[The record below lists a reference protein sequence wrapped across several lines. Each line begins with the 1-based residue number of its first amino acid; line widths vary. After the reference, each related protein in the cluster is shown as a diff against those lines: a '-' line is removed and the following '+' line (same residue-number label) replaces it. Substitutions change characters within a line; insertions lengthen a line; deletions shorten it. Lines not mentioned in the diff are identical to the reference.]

1 MRTMCDVPIKQIRPN
16 PRNVRTHSKK
26 QIRQIAN
33 SIREFGFQSPLLID
47 EDRVILAGHGRWAA
61 AEVLGLATVP
71 AIVISNLSE
80 AKKRALAI
88 ADNRLAESSKFD
100 RELLSIELPQVI
112 EALRSEEVDVSVL
125 GFEPT
130 EIDQL
135 EVDFAV
141 EKAAEE
147 EPPIRLRERTVSR
160 RGDHW
165 HLGNHHLMCGDARD
179 AAAMCGLMG
188 SERASMVF
196 TDPPFNVKI
205 RDIVGR
211 GKVRHAEFAMAS
223 GEMTSAEFRSF
234 LAASLGLAA
243 KCSLQGAVHY
253 VAMDWRHIA
262 DLIETG
268 KDVYSELLNVCCW
281 VKTNA
286 GQGSF
291 YRSQHEFVA
300 VFRVGDVKHLN
311 NVELGRHGRSRSN
324 VWRYAG
330 VNTFGKDR
338 IRDLRLHPTVKPV
351 AMVKDAIQDV
361 TRRHDVV
368 LDPFCGSGTTIL
380 AAEQVGRRAYAL
392 EIEPR
397 YVDAAVDRWQASTGR
412 DAICATSG
420 LCFDE
425 IAERRKEA
433 GASNA
438 KPSAG

>member
-165 HLGNHHLMCGDARD
+165 HLGNHRLMCGDARD
-179 AAAMCGLMG
+179 AAAMRGLMG

-196 TDPPFNVKI
+196 TDPPFNVK
-205 RDIVGR
+205 
-211 GKVRHAEFAMAS
+211 
-223 GEMTSAEFRSF
+223 
-234 LAASLGLAA
+234 
-243 KCSLQGAVHY
+243 
-253 VAMDWRHIA
+253 
-262 DLIETG
+262 
-268 KDVYSELLNVCCW
+268 N
-281 VKTNA
+281 
-286 GQGSF
+286 
-291 YRSQHEFVA
+291 
-300 VFRVGDVKHLN
+300 
-311 NVELGRHGRSRSN
+311 
-324 VWRYAG
+324 
-330 VNTFGKDR
+330 
-338 IRDLRLHPTVKPV
+338 
-351 AMVKDAIQDV
+351 
-361 TRRHDVV
+361 
-368 LDPFCGSGTTIL
+368 
-380 AAEQVGRRAYAL
+380 
-392 EIEPR
+392 PR
-397 YVDAAVDRWQASTGR
+397 YCWPGKSSSRRVCHG
-412 DAICATSG
+412 
-420 LCFDE
+420 
-425 IAERRKEA
+425 ERRDDVR
-433 GASNA
+433 
-438 KPSAG
+438 